1 MSVTEEREPAP
12 ELATL
17 VLSVPPDRIGEL
29 KALAALKIAVARTNA
44 STSENEKQPV
54 QAEYWHKEE
63 AFWKSIREQLN
74 Q

>member
-1 MSVTEEREPAP
+1 MSITEEQEPAP

-29 KALAALKIAVARTNA
+29 KSIATYKIVLARGNALDHEDK
-44 STSENEKQPV
+44 KQPV

>member
-1 MSVTEEREPAP
+1 MAITEEKEPAP

-29 KALAALKIAVARTNA
+29 KALAATRQQWHEPTPTSMRTG
-44 STSENEKQPV
+44 KQPV
-54 QAEYWHKEE
+54 QAEYWRKEE

>member
-1 MSVTEEREPAP
+1 MAITEEKEPVP

-17 VLSVPPDRIGEL
+17 VLSVPPDRIEEL
-29 KALAALKIAVARTNA
+29 KGVATYKIVLARGNVADH
-44 STSENEKQPV
+44 EDKKQPV
-54 QAEYWHKEE
+54 QVEYWRKEE

>member
-1 MSVTEEREPAP
+1 MAITEEKEPAP

-17 VLSVPPDRIGEL
+17 VLSVPTKRVGEL
-29 KALAALKIAVARTNA
+29 KALATIKIAVARTNA
-44 STSENEKQPV
+44 SDRENNKQPV
-54 QAEYWHKEE
+54 QAEYWRKEE

>member
-17 VLSVPPDRIGEL
+17 VLSVPPERVGEL
-29 KALAALKIAVARTNA
+29 KALAAYKIVLARGNA
-44 STSENEKQPV
+44 TDHEDKKQPV
-54 QAEYWHKEE
+54 QAEYWRKEE
-63 AFWKSIREQLN
+63 AFWTNIREQLN

>member
-1 MSVTEEREPAP
+1 MSITEEQEPAS

-29 KALAALKIAVARTNA
+29 KGLATYKRVLARSNA
-44 STSENEKQPV
+44 EDHEYKKQPV
-54 QAEYWHKEE
+54 QAEYWRKEE